1 MLENW
6 GPKVLT
12 FLKDQVFLLVLAA
25 GLGQLLHVQERERVL
40 SRQPSTGIGI
50 SSQFHPAARS
60 SALFFSRGGRE
71 GGEEAPCSIAS
82 SVSSSTK
89 TPRSTGRPR
98 RRCSSGSCS
107 SWMVEPAMCRRP
119 RSLAR
124 SLACLL
130 GSNSATMLTTRP
142 TSCCSTTCLGPGS
155 LKLATTVVLEI
166 PGANLGQEGAHAGA
180 HGGAHAVR
188 AALMM
193 QPRPERASEP
203 GGGGGGCGPRTGRRP
218 TD

>member
-1 MLENW
+1 MC
-6 GPKVLT
+6 KR
-12 FLKDQVFLLVLAA
+12 
-25 GLGQLLHVQERERVL
+25 ERE
-40 SRQPSTGIGI
+40 SFPGSHRQELELVPSSI
-50 SSQFHPAARS
+50 PRL
-60 SALFFSRGGRE
+60 ALRHS
-71 GGEEAPCSIAS
+71 S
-82 SVSSSTK
+82 SVAADAK
-89 TPRSTGRPR
+89 EAR
-98 RRCSSGSCS
+98 RR
-107 SWMVEPAMCRRP
+107 PARLLPRCLLRQRRHAP
-119 RSLAR
+119 RVVHGGAALRGLALLGWWSPPCAGDLARSLAR